1 MADVKNKPV
10 PWCIENAVERD
21 GQFDDPK
28 IWAEMAAGSRKDL
41 DQLIANF
48 LRKLGK
54 ILFAKRFHIR
64 WSANAIEEARLNL
77 RRE

>member
-1 MADVKNKPV
+1 MP
-10 PWCIENAVERD
+10 
-21 GQFDDPK
+21 
-28 IWAEMAAGSRKDL
+28 AGSRKDL

-64 WSANAIEEARLNL
+64 WSANAIEQARLNL